1 MQELLISYYMI
12 ERNLSITS
20 FIEYISYEKNYSNN
34 TIEAYR
40 KDLETFQK
48 FCETEMNEVNI
59 VEVPYSFIRSWIVEL
74 VENEISNRS
83 INRKI
88 SSLKSYYNFL
98 LKTKQR
104 KENPLR
110 RHLSL
115 KVTKKINI
123 PFSQQEIKDVIDL
136 FEGKSDFESVR
147 DKLVVEILYTT
158 GMRRSELINLKIES
172 IDVSQKTVKVLGKR
186 NKERQIPLLNTVADS
201 VNLYLL
207 ERNKIASDNDY
218 LLITKK
224 GNKLYST
231 LVYRII
237 NDYFGMVSV
246 KAKKSPHIIRHSFAT
261 HLLNEG
267 ADLNSVKELLGH
279 SSLASTQVYTH
290 TNLKELKT
298 MYNNAHP
305 RSNKT

>member
-1 MQELLISYYMI
+1 MI

-20 FIEYISYEKNYSNN
+20 FIEYISYEKNYSDN
-34 TIEAYR
+34 TVQAYR

-48 FCETEMNEVNI
+48 FCETEMNEDSI
-59 VEVPYSFIRSWIVEL
+59 IEVPYSFIRSWIVEL
-74 VENEISNRS
+74 VENSISNRS

-104 KENPLR
+104 NDNPLR

-115 KVTKKINI
+115 KVAKKINI
-123 PFSQQEIKDVIDL
+123 PFSQKEIKEVISL
-136 FEGKSDFESVR
+136 FDGRSDFESIR
-147 DKLVVEILYTT
+147 DKLIVEILYTT
-158 GMRRSELINLKIES
+158 GMRRSELINLKINS
-172 IDVSQKTVKVLGKR
+172 IDVSQKRVKVLGKR
-186 NKERQIPLLNTVADS
+186 NKERQIPLLNTVVDS
-201 VNLYLL
+201 INLYLL
-207 ERNKIASDNDY
+207 ERNKIESENDY

-237 NDYFGMVSV
+237 NDYFSMVSV